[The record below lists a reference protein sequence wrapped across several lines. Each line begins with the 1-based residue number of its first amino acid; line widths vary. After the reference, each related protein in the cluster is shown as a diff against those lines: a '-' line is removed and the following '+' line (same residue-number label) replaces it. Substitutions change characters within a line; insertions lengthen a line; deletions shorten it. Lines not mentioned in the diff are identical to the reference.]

1 MCGINYAANY
11 TLAIARCVVE
21 IESCRGA
28 CVGFATDDGHDYKL
42 FTINDG

>member
-28 CVGFATDDGHDYKL
+28 CVGFATKKRQDEHPERSFY
-42 FTINDG
+42 